1 MQEMKTRTLPL
12 PIHLDAADMTVLMA
26 LVQRPA
32 MSGYLA
38 RSIWLD
44 PSHIYLAAGR
54 SAHR

>member
-1 MQEMKTRTLPL
+1 MKTRTLPL